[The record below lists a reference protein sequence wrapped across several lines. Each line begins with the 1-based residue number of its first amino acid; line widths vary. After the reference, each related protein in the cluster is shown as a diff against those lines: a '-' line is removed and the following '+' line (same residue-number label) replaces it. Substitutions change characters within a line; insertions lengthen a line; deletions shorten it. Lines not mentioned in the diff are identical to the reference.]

1 MTSTIK
7 VDNINK
13 VSDNS
18 NIIKKCGSTITIGS
32 SGATIALAC
41 GATQTGF
48 GRTGTVDWQTGSV
61 KTGDFSA
68 VDGQGFFVD
77 TNGGTVTATL
87 PTGSAGSIISFQD
100 YRNTFQTN
108 KLKITPQSGQKINGG
123 GNGLSVNVSTEGR
136 GVTFV
141 YIDSTIGWR
150 SVQDNDFSQE
160 GASFICASGGTI
172 TNTGNFRVHTFTGDG
187 TFTVNSLSQDAPNNF
202 VSYAIVGGG
211 GGGSGGTGGGG
222 GAGGFRESKA
232 AIDCYAASPLNAT
245 SGPTY
250 NIPVSVQGYPISVG
264 GAGRGGGYG
273 PSAANPAACGANDGG
288 NSTFNSITSEGGGGA
303 GTGSPSSSTD
313 GQPGG
318 SGGGGN
324 GGYGAPNYP
333 GGFGNGNTPPVSP
346 PQGNNG
352 GPGVVVTPGIGG
364 YAGGGGGGATAV
376 GAGGSRP
383 SGAGGDG
390 GAGATTNIT
399 GAPVAYAGG
408 GGGTQGPPGAGG
420 AGGTGGGGAGQGTG
434 VCGNAGTANTGGGG
448 GGIGDACGSPTPRL
462 GGLGGSGVV
471 IIRYKVQ

>member
-7 VDNINK
+7 VNK
-13 VSDNS
+13 IEKES
-18 NIIKKCGSTITIGS
+18 GSTITLGGPGTAVS
-32 SGATIALAC
+32 LAC

-48 GRTGTVDWQTGSV
+48 GRTGAVDWQTGSV
-61 KTGDFSA
+61 KTTDFTA

-77 TNGGTVTATL
+77 TNGGAVTATL

-100 YRNTFQTN
+100 YRNTFQTS

-123 GNGLSVNVSTEGR
+123 GNGLSVNISTEGR

-187 TFTVNSLSQDAPNNF
+187 TFTVNSLSANAPNNF
-202 VSYAIVGGG
+202 VSYVIVGGG
-211 GGGSGGTGGGG
+211 GGGSGGVGAGG

-232 AIDCYAASPLNAT
+232 TIDCYAASPLNAT
-245 SGPTY
+245 TGPTF
-250 NIPVSVQGYPISVG
+250 NIPVSVQGYPISIG

-288 NSTFNSITSEGGGGA
+288 NSTFNSITSEGGGGG

-324 GGYGAPNYP
+324 GGYGAPGYP
-333 GGFGNGNTPPVSP
+333 GGAGNGNTPPVSP

-352 GPGVVVTPGIGG
+352 GGGVVVTPGIGG
-364 YAGGGGGGATAV
+364 YAGGGGGGATAA
-376 GAGGSRP
+376 GAAANRP
-383 SGAGGDG
+383 TGAAGEG
-390 GAGATTNIT
+390 GAGASTSIT
-399 GAPVAYAGG
+399 GASVAYAGG
-408 GGGTQGPPGAGG
+408 GGGSGGNPTNNHGAGG
-420 AGGTGGGGAGQGTG
+420 VGGGGAGIGPG
-434 VCGNAGTANTGGGG
+434 ACGNAGTANTGGGG